1 MTDQRPYF
9 AVAQSMY
16 GPLFLPAWDV
26 SCMIPES
33 RRSVTDG
40 VVYSQFTDC
49 CFGKSEGAGRGRAG
63 HLYAGEEGGG
73 ARRPDRVMEMEARNV

>member
-1 MTDQRPYF
+1 
-9 AVAQSMY
+9 MY

-49 CFGKSEGAGRGRAG
+49 CFGKSEGGRATG
-63 HLYAGEEGGG
+63 AGG
-73 ARRPDRVMEMEARNV
+73 ALVCRRGGREGEPFRPDRVMEMEARNV